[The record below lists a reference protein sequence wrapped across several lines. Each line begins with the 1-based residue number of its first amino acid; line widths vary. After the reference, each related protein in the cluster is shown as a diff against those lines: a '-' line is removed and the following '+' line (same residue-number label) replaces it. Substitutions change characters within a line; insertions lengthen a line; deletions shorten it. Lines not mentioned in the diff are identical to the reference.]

1 MSELQSPTPCAGRL
15 GGCRV
20 LVVTLLLAGFY
31 LRVPRFY
38 PCFFPCANQV
48 GRVNSAALASV

>member
-20 LVVTLLLAGFY
+20 LVVTLLLAGF
-31 LRVPRFY
+31 
-38 PCFFPCANQV
+38 
-48 GRVNSAALASV
+48 